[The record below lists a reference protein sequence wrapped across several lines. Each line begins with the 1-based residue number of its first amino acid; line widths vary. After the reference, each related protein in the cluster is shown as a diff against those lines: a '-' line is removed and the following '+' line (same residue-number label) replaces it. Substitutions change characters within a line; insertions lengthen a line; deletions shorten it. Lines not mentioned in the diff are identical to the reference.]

1 MSRSLTMMVLAG
13 LLLSGCNRSAEN
25 STAAAPAGAEAPAPV
40 QVVAGDDK
48 TPTLV
53 TAGNLKIQSGPGLS
67 IPAEFPKDV
76 YLPERQ
82 SIDNVTQVGPMTSLV
97 LGLANPP
104 KTLMHDIETQM
115 QAQGWKTAMSM
126 ATGGEGAMMAFS
138 KPDRTA
144 IYSLSLVDGKAEL
157 SLQHTQGGKQ

>member
-1 MSRSLTMMVLAG
+1 MLRSLTMMLFTG
-13 LLLSGCNRSAEN
+13 LLVCGCSRSAEN
-25 STAAAPAGAEAPAPV
+25 TEAAAPASAESPVPV
-40 QVVAGDDK
+40 QVDAGDDK
-48 TPTLV
+48 TPSVV

-76 YLPERQ
+76 YLPENK

-104 KTLMHDIETQM
+104 KTLMHDIETHM

-126 ATGGEGAMMAFS
+126 ANGGEGAMMAFS
-138 KPDRTA
+138 KPERTA
-144 IYSLSLVDGKAEL
+144 IYSLSMVDGKAEL
-157 SLQHTQGGKQ
+157 SLQHTQGGNN

>member
-1 MSRSLTMMVLAG
+1 MLRSLTVMMFAS
-13 LLLSGCNRSAEN
+13 LLVSGCNRAADK
-25 STAAAPAGAEAPAPV
+25 TAGAAPAGTASPAPV

-48 TPTLV
+48 TPSLV
-53 TAGNLKIQSGPGLS
+53 TAGNLKIQAGPGLA
-67 IPAEFPKDV
+67 IPAGFPKDV
-76 YLPERQ
+76 YLPESK

-104 KTLMHDIETQM
+104 KTLMHDIETHM

-126 ATGGEGAMMAFS
+126 AAGGEGAMMAFS

-144 IYSLSLVDGKAEL
+144 IYSLSLVDGKTEL
-157 SLQHTQGGKQ
+157 SLQHTQGKN

>member
-1 MSRSLTMMVLAG
+1 MLRSLTMMMFAAMLV
-13 LLLSGCNRSAEN
+13 SGCNRAPE
-25 STAAAPAGAEAPAPV
+25 STTGAAAQSDESPAPV
-40 QVVAGDDK
+40 HVVAGDEK
-48 TPTLV
+48 TPSLI

-104 KTLMHDIETQM
+104 KTLMHDIETHM
-115 QAQGWKTAMSM
+115 QAQGWKTAMPM
-126 ATGGEGAMMAFS
+126 ATGSEGAMMAFS

-144 IYSLSLVDGKAEL
+144 IYSLSLVDGKTEL
-157 SLQHTQGGKQ
+157 SLQHTQGGKN

>member
-1 MSRSLTMMVLAG
+1 MLRSLTMMMFAA
-13 LLLSGCNRSAEN
+13 LLVSGCNRAAEN
-25 STAAAPAGAEAPAPV
+25 SVAPAPASAETSAPV

-48 TPTLV
+48 TPSLI

-67 IPAEFPKDV
+67 IPTDFPKDV
-76 YLPERQ
+76 YVPESQ

-104 KTLMHDIETQM
+104 KTLMHDIESHM

-138 KPDRTA
+138 KPERTA
-144 IYSLSLVDGKAEL
+144 IYSLSLVDGKSEL
-157 SLQHTQGGKQ
+157 SLQHTQGGKN